1 MATISILGTGNMG
14 SAIAGLALAGGND
27 VQVVA
32 RDVAKAAAVDAG
44 VTAAAFGEAL
54 TGEIVVLAL
63 PYPALDDVVA
73 TYGDQLAGR
82 TVVDLTN
89 PLDFATF
96 DALVVPADSSA
107 AAELA
112 AKLPGASV
120 LKAFNTN
127 FAATLVSGTV
137 GDVPTTVLVAGD
149 DADAKAAFSAAF
161 DGSAVRV
168 VDAGSLKRA
177 RELESLGF
185 LQLTLAA
192 GEKTQWTTGFALL

>member
-32 RDVAKAAAVDAG
+32 RDVAKAAAVDAA
-44 VTAAAFGEAL
+44 VTATAFGEPL
-54 TGEIVVLAL
+54 TGDIVVLAL

-73 TYGDQLAGR
+73 TYGEQLAGR

-112 AKLPGASV
+112 AALPGASV

-149 DADAKAAFSAAF
+149 DADAKAAFAAAF

-177 RELESLGF
+177 RELEALGF

>member
-32 RDVAKAAAVDAG
+32 RDVAKAAAVDAA
-44 VTAAAFGEAL
+44 VTATAFGEPL

-96 DALVVPADSSA
+96 DALVVPADCSA

-112 AKLPGASV
+112 AKLPGAAV

-137 GDVPTTVLVAGD
+137 GDAPTTVLVAGD
-149 DADAKAAFSAAF
+149 DAEAKAAFVAAF
-161 DGSAVRV
+161 DGSGVRV

-177 RELESLGF
+177 RELEALGF

-192 GEKTQWTTGFALL
+192 GSTTQWTTGFALL

>member
-1 MATISILGTGNMG
+1 MATISILGAGNMG

-32 RDVAKAAAVDAG
+32 RDVTKAAAVDAA
-44 VTAAAFGEAL
+44 VTATAFGEPL

-73 TYGDQLAGR
+73 TYGGQLAGR
-82 TVVDLTN
+82 TVVDPTN
-89 PLDFATF
+89 PLDFASF

-107 AAELA
+107 AAGLA
-112 AKLPGASV
+112 EKLPGARV

-127 FAATLVSGTV
+127 FAATLAGGTV
-137 GDVPTTVLVAGD
+137 GDVPTAVLVAGD
-149 DADAKAAFSAAF
+149 DVAAKAAFAAAF

-177 RELESLGF
+177 RELEALGF